1 MSSSRTTGMSTSSAP
16 KRQPAYD
23 PVKQWGLKPAD
34 GDSGGGGGS
43 TYVVS
48 GHIVNGS
55 GADSRSLYT
64 TENIGREGQAKAK
77 RKLLGKDA
85 DRALKGLLERDK
97 EGMRAVMKA
106 REVGKANQ
114 DEGSGKKDKK
124 RKGVE
129 KTNDSEGKSKKSKL
143 KTTEDSDD
151 DCPARE
157 TNFGKNAYSAE
168 VIKQLGFDPIAK
180 AGQRR
185 GGDSDMQKKVRRH

>member
-1 MSSSRTTGMSTSSAP
+1 MSTSSAP
-16 KRQPAYD
+16 KRKPAYD

-34 GDSGGGGGS
+34 ADSGGQGS

-48 GHIVNGS
+48 GHIVSGS
-55 GADSRSLYT
+55 GMDSRSLYT

-77 RKLLGKDA
+77 RKLSGKDA

-106 REVGKANQ
+106 REVGKTSKEEDN
-114 DEGSGKKDKK
+114 GGRSKK
-124 RKGVE
+124 RKGTE
-129 KTNDSEGKSKKSKL
+129 KTKEGASKKSKS
-143 KTTEDSDD
+143 KRGSSEDSDN
-151 DCPARE
+151 DCPVQE
-157 TNFGKNAYSAE
+157 THAGKNAYSAE

-185 GGDSDMQKKVRRH
+185 GDSDMQKKVSA